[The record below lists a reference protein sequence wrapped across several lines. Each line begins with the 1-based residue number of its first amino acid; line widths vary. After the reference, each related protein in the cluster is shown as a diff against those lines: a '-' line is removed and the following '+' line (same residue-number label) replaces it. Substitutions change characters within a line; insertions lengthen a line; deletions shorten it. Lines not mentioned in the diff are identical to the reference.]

1 MVGEEDAAHP
11 GRSRRAVLAATGA
24 TGAGLLAG
32 CVGGGSGD
40 PVRTL
45 TVGYQPYYA
54 EAWSAVVIKHAGLAE
69 KYLPDGY
76 AVSSWD
82 VALQGAI
89 VGNRMIAGKN
99 DVGYTGDM
107 PTITALAND
116 ETPISAVG
124 IAGFSEG
131 QQCNLAVV
139 PTGSDIESASDLD
152 RETFGV
158 TTGACTHRFM
168 QRMVEAEGIDY
179 DIRDQ
184 GINSI
189 LASVRDGSLAVG
201 FGWEPAMARVADQEE
216 EARYLLS
223 GASYD
228 IPDAA
233 GIIMPDAL
241 LEDHPEAAGA
251 WMKAE
256 LEAKRIMRTDPE
268 RTVDLIAQEQLL
280 RDYDRS
286 TIEGCLYRS
295 LDINPDVDRMEFVTD
310 YDAVEPAGALLRQNG
325 PEFLETL
332 GAIDEPPGEDRYDL
346 RPLEA
351 AAAELEESVAWTP
364 AGGRRSAAASNGA
377 DATGESEGR

>member
-1 MVGEEDAAHP
+1 M
-11 GRSRRAVLAATGA
+11 LAATGA

-32 CVGGGSGD
+32 CISGGSGA
-40 PVRTL
+40 PVETL
-45 TVGYQPYYA
+45 TIGYQPYYA
-54 EAWSAVVIKHAGLAE
+54 ESWSALVIKHAGLAE
-69 KYLPDGY
+69 KHLPEGY

-82 VALQGAI
+82 IALQGAI

-107 PTITALAND
+107 PTITAIAND

-139 PTGSDIESASDLD
+139 PSDSEIDSVGDLSG
-152 RETFGV
+152 RTFGV

-168 QRMVEAEGIDY
+168 LRMAQEEGIDY
-179 DIRDQ
+179 DIKDQ

-189 LASVRDGSLAVG
+189 LASIRDGSLAVG
-201 FGWEPAMARVADQEE
+201 FGWEPAMYRVASQKQ

-223 GASYD
+223 GAPYD

-233 GIIMPDAL
+233 GIIMPDRL
-241 LEDHPEAAGA
+241 LEDHPEAARG

-256 LEAKRIMRTDPE
+256 LEAKHIMRNEPE
-268 RTVDLIAQEQLL
+268 RTIDLVSEEQLL
-280 RDYDRS
+280 DDYDRS
-286 TIEGCLYRS
+286 TIEGCLYRN

-310 YDAVEPAGALLRQNG
+310 YGAVEPAGTLLKENG
-325 PEFLETL
+325 PQFLQEL
-332 GAIDEPPGEDRYDL
+332 GAIDGLPADDRYDR
-346 RPLEA
+346 RPLREA
-351 AAAELEESVAWTP
+351 TAELAESVEWAP
-364 AGGRRSAAASNGA
+364 ADGRQSGGSNRTN
-377 DATGESEGR
+377 ATGGSDDR